1 MKKIDLG
8 QMVTILANL
17 GVILGIVFLALELQQ
32 NTASIR
38 GATYQSMSDTAVN
51 QFQGVAED
59 TELAVA
65 LVRTFMGVRRSDLS
79 LEEWAKLIYFY
90 LAFIHQLENSFN
102 QHQAGLVDDSVF
114 SSYGWNTAI
123 PNTPAFREYWFDFGR
138 GVNTSSEE
146 FIRFFEERF
155 DLEPLPS
162 VE

>member
-114 SSYGWNTAI
+114 SSYG
-123 PNTPAFREYWFDFGR
+123 
-138 GVNTSSEE
+138 
-146 FIRFFEERF
+146 
-155 DLEPLPS
+155 
-162 VE
+162 